1 MGAAEDNLGSRVYV
15 LESKHE
21 ELDRRQREHEEQQKA
36 HAELLNTIATNT
48 AVMNSTLQMLTDKVL
63 PKVES
68 MEKQVVQNTMIT
80 KAAMWLQYGQSLLLL
95 CCEFAKRHRFLLC
108 LFQHHD
114 ALRKC
119 RFAHCC
125 YFIHAASFHINFVG
139 YVFDCNEISIFNIL
153 PNYTKT
159 KRAFGRCNCWHRDW
173 VFAWRL
179 YSPCALD
186 LGLRFLAPSKT
197 G

>member
-68 MEKQVVQNTMIT
+68 MEKQVVQNTMVT
-80 KAAMWLQYGQSLLLL
+80 KAAMWLT
-95 CCEFAKRHRFLLC
+95 
-108 LFQHHD
+108 
-114 ALRKC
+114 
-119 RFAHCC
+119 
-125 YFIHAASFHINFVG
+125 AAVVTAVIAAIVTM
-139 YVFDCNEISIFNIL
+139 I
-153 PNYTKT
+153 
-159 KRAFGRCNCWHRDW
+159 
-173 VFAWRL
+173 
-179 YSPCALD
+179 
-186 LGLRFLAPSKT
+186 
-197 G
+197 